1 MDKNMINIDDLFKQR
16 MTGAEERERPGAWLQ
31 MRELLDKEMPVAA
44 PGAATNWRRMFGYA
58 AGLVLLAS
66 ATIGGYQAY
75 TSYRNEPSKDIVAV
89 NYNNW
94 EAADNG
100 ANSTVGATGKTQN
113 EPTQPKAGATSTI
126 ASNESGDNTA
136 ATKAGL
142 TGNNSKTAQ
151 TVTTERS
158 ELVNASG
165 KTSGSVTNRNN
176 TVATAK
182 TPGNKPTEKTST
194 NVTNSN
200 KPEPPAGKSIAS
212 NNASGNQKE
221 STIADKA
228 KGTVVDG
235 ISLKNN
241 KVDKNTATVAVN
253 NAKSAP
259 VKNTT
264 PAANN
269 SAANKPV
276 PAAPERNF
284 AAGNNVA
291 GTGASKGSAPNK
303 PSGNNDAAGNK
314 AGQPA
319 KPVEIAKNDN
329 TANKT
334 MIDKIETKETYD
346 RKSGTWKQDTID
358 QGKVEWNNNE
368 EPMLALKGG
377 EVKSSNQAE
386 ILPSANIEANGKA
399 SNETEQLLPL
409 SNFRTGAKNTNY
421 TTSNFLE
428 EMVKNTKMQ
437 LGGVKFYPGVLL
449 GVNTALSGKNSMSGF
464 QLGVTGALSLNDK
477 WAIVSELKYM
487 HRFKGQGESNRN
499 DYFENIQPS
508 GSGYVS
514 DSMKHYFTYPS
525 VSTFELPIMLRYS
538 IQRFNV
544 LVGGNMAYNLGFSP
558 NEVTEKYTVTSATMP
573 ERPSNGAIIRPEDFR
588 SRFGVGYQIGA
599 GYQFSPAIGLDAR
612 ISQSIWNSG
621 SGAGVER
628 VSREVYQTPTLLIN
642 FNYRFSNNKYK
653 PYREH

>member
-16 MTGAEERERPGAWLQ
+16 MTGAEEKERPGSWLQ
-31 MRELLDKEMPVAA
+31 MRELLDKEMPVTA

-75 TSYRNEPSKDIVAV
+75 TNFRNEPSKDIVSV
-89 NYNNW
+89 NYNNP
-94 EAADNG
+94 EAANTG
-100 ANSTVGATGKTQN
+100 ANNS
-113 EPTQPKAGATSTI
+113 
-126 ASNESGDNTA
+126 
-136 ATKAGL
+136 AGL
-142 TGNNSKTAQ
+142 TGKTENEPKE
-151 TVTTERS
+151 TT
-158 ELVNASG
+158 
-165 KTSGSVTNRNN
+165 TSNIGATGNN
-176 TVATAK
+176 TIGGTTANTAK
-182 TPGNKPTEKTST
+182 NVTISNNPTEKPSVTAKSSKT
-194 NVTNSN
+194 VTNSN
-200 KPEPPAGKSIAS
+200 NSAEKPSVDGKPAKTVTNSNNDAVAS
-212 NNASGNQKE
+212 NDTKAANTQKNQQK
-221 STIADKA
+221 STTIDNRGSLVNSVK
-228 KGTVVDG
+228 KGTIDNQSKSQ
-235 ISLKNN
+235 IDDNSLINN
-241 KVDKNTATVAVN
+241 KINNTAASV
-253 NAKSAP
+253 
-259 VKNTT
+259 
-264 PAANN
+264 AANN
-269 SAANKPV
+269 ATAKPG
-276 PAAPERNF
+276 APERNF
-284 AAGNNVA
+284 ASGNTAAN
-291 GTGASKGSAPNK
+291 TGASKGSAPNK

-314 AGQPA
+314 AAQPA
-319 KPVEIAKNDN
+319 KPAEIAKNDK
-329 TANKT
+329 TANKQ

-358 QGKVEWNNNE
+358 QGKVEWGTNE
-368 EPMLALKGG
+368 EPVLAMKGG
-377 EVKSSNQAE
+377 EIRSKNNVE
-386 ILPSANIEANGKA
+386 VLPSANIEANGTA
-399 SNETEQLLPL
+399 SNEAEQLLPL

-449 GVNTALSGKNSMSGF
+449 GVNTALSGKNAMSGF

-499 DYFENIQPS
+499 DYITNPTQS
-508 GSGYVS
+508 QDQNGNTVYVS

-538 IQRFNV
+538 VQRFNV

-558 NEVTEKYTVTSATMP
+558 NEVTEKYTQSSSTYSK
-573 ERPSNGAIIRPEDFR
+573 PSNGAILKPSDFR

-628 VSREVYQTPTLLIN
+628 VSREVYQTPALLIN
-642 FNYRFSNNKYK
+642 FNYRFSSNKYK
-653 PYREH
+653 PYRQQ